1 MEFVAKGAKSHT
13 ARRQFSQTQ
22 REEGDT
28 SASPPPGKRPWCII
42 AGWGNTESLMSQGYG
57 KSHATLRVWFWRA
70 ERFFHTRMRELRAI
84 VKALVSTKH
93 PFLVHIIPI
102 RRCNLACTYCNEFDD
117 FSPPVDL
124 QEMKKRLDILADMGT
139 SIITISGGEPL
150 LHPELD
156 EIIRHIRKRGMIAGM
171 ITNGFLLTKERI
183 EQLNRAG
190 LEHLQISIDNT
201 RPDEVS
207 KKSLK
212 TLDQKIELLAKH
224 AYFQVN
230 INSVLGSGVKDPEDA
245 LKIAHRAVDL
255 GLTST
260 VGIIHDHDG
269 QLKPLGPREVEIFE
283 EIMSLSKRSF
293 SRFNDFQHNVARGK
307 EHNWRCRSGSRYLY
321 ICEDGLVHW
330 CSQQRG
336 YPGIPLAQYTPE
348 MRQREFLT
356 SKYCAPLCTVSCVQ
370 QVGMLDNWRAPQNLK
385 PVPIAA
391 PAPQPELVQIAQ
403 ARSDS

>member
-1 MEFVAKGAKSHT
+1 MPS
-13 ARRQFSQTQ
+13 
-22 REEGDT
+22 
-28 SASPPPGKRPWCII
+28 
-42 AGWGNTESLMSQGYG
+42 GYG
-57 KSHATLRVWFWRA
+57 KSHAALKVWFWRA
-70 ERFFHTRMRELRAI
+70 ERFFHTRAREARAI

-93 PFLVHIIPI
+93 PFLVHIIPT

-117 FSPPVDL
+117 FSAPVPVE
-124 QEMKKRLDILADMGT
+124 EMKKRLDILANMGT

-156 EIIRHIRKRGMIAGM
+156 DIIRHIRRRGMIAGM
-171 ITNGFLLTKERI
+171 ITNGFLLTQKRI
-183 EQLNRAG
+183 EELNRAG

-201 RPDEVS
+201 MPDEVS

-212 TLDQKIELLAKH
+212 TLDQKLELLANY

-245 LKIAHRAVDL
+245 LRIAHRAVDL

-260 VGIIHDHDG
+260 VGIIHDHNG
-269 QLKPLGPREVEIFE
+269 QLKPLGPREIEIFE
-283 EIMSLSKRSF
+283 EIMTLSKRSF
-293 SRFNDFQHNVARGK
+293 SRFNNFQHNVARGK

-321 ICEDGLVHW
+321 VCEDGLVHW

-348 MRQREFLT
+348 MRQREFYT
-356 SKYCAPLCTVSCVQ
+356 AKFCAPFCTVSCVQ
-370 QVGMLDNWRAPQNLK
+370 QVGILDNWRAPQPLK
-385 PVPIAA
+385 PA
-391 PAPQPELVQIAQ
+391 PVATPPSHPELVQIGPAQ
-403 ARSDS
+403 NDS

>member
-22 REEGDT
+22 REEGYT

-57 KSHATLRVWFWRA
+57 KSHAMLRVWFWRA

-370 QVGMLDNWRAPQNLK
+370 QVGMLDNWRAAQNLK